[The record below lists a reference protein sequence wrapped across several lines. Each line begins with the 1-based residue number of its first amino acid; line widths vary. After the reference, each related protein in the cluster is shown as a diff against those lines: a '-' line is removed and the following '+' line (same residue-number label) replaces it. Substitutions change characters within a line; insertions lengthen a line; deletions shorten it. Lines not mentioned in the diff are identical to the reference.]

1 MTQSDAEW
9 QAIAAY
15 VDQMATMIELP
26 IPPECREGVI
36 ANVMRTKAIAQ
47 LFLDF
52 PVPDEVEIAPTFDP

>member
-1 MTQSDAEW
+1 MTQADAEL

-15 VDQMATMIELP
+15 VEQMSALIDLP

-47 LFLDF
+47 LVLDF
-52 PVPDEVEIAPTFDP
+52 PVPDDVEIAPTFDP